1 MSRRVLP
8 MQNGQDSLTDLERL
22 MPPTSH
28 FDILAAELGA
38 VAGRIERESNLR
50 NNALIADIER
60 RYAEIELR
68 LERLQK
74 SLERSVNA
82 NIDEWDAQIS
92 DRIAALKD
100 GKDGA
105 DGKEGAQG
113 AQGPAGE
120 RGETGLQGLQG
131 AQGERGE
138 MGPQGEIGPQGEV
151 GPQGPQGERGADGE
165 SIKGEK
171 GEVGPHGEKGET
183 GAQGERGL
191 QGESGAVGPAGPQ
204 GLKGDAGA
212 QGPQGEKGALPQVK
226 RWVANSVSYAHDVC
240 THKGSLYQAT
250 KDTGQEPAPEN
261 AAWICLAS
269 AGRDG
274 EDGNDGEDGRSLTI
288 KDTFDPTQKY
298 EALDVVT
305 LDNRWFVAK
314 HDDPGPC
321 PGAGWKAGPGLGKT
335 GRPGERGP
343 QGPKGDKGEVIE
355 IITWE
360 INPKTYEVAPV
371 MSNGE
376 RGPVMLLRDLFAQF
390 QEEAG
395 DAL

>member
-1 MSRRVLP
+1 
-8 MQNGQDSLTDLERL
+8 

-28 FDILAAELGA
+28 FDVLAAELGA

-151 GPQGPQGERGADGE
+151 GPQGP
-165 SIKGEK
+165 
-171 GEVGPHGEKGET
+171 
-183 GAQGERGL
+183 QGERGL